1 MAKVH
6 DEWKV
11 LPHQE
16 IEKLE
21 TNLWRVQGTVPGMSL
36 KRVMTL
42 VRLEDGRVVIHGATS
57 LEEGAMAEIEGWG
70 RPAVLLV
77 PNSYHRLDAPAYLGR
92 YPDLE
97 VYCPKGSKSGVE
109 EVVRVDGD
117 YDAFGGDSTLDLEH
131 LDGVRKVEGVLTVRS
146 PGGTTLV
153 FNDAIF
159 NQPHGK
165 GLGGFI
171 FRYITDSTGGPKV
184 TRLFRWL
191 ALKDKKALKAHFE
204 RLAATPDLK
213 RIIVAHHR
221 TITDRPADVL
231 LEVAAKV

>member
-1 MAKVH
+1 MFLVDSH
-6 DEWKV
+6 CHLDR
-11 LPHQE
+11 LDLTPYDG
-16 IEKLE
+16 KLE
-21 TNLWRVQGTVPGMSL
+21 GA
-36 KRVMTL
+36 
-42 VRLEDGRVVIHGATS
+42 LENAREHGVGHM
-57 LEEGAMAEIEGWG
+57 LCVCI
-70 RPAVLLV
+70 
-77 PNSYHRLDAPAYLGR
+77 
-92 YPDLE
+92 
-97 VYCPKGSKSGVE
+97 
-109 EVVRVDGD
+109 
-117 YDAFGGDSTLDLEH
+117 DLEH

-171 FRYITDSTGGPKV
+171 FRYLTDSTGGPKV
-184 TRLFRWL
+184 TRLFRWI